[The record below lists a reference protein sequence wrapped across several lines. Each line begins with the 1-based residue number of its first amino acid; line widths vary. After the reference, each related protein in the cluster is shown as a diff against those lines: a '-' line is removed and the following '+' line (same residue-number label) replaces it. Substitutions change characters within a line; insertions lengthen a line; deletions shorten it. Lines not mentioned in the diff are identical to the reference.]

1 MKTIYTKMLK
11 KFTIKDI
18 EEMRQ
23 MKREDWSDAEIGIEF
38 DCAST
43 TAMWHTGDI
52 PYYNTRK
59 FI

>member
-1 MKTIYTKMLK
+1 MLK

-23 MKREDWSDAEIGIEF
+23 MKREGWSDAEIGIEF